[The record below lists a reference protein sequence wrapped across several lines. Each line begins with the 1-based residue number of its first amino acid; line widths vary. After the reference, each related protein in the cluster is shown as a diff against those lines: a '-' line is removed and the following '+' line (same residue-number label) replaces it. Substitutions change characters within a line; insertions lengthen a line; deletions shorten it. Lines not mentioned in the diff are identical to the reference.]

1 MWKRIEDK
9 YYERRHV
16 YLQVLQLI
24 REHGAIS
31 RVEIAAALQMTRGA
45 VSLLIQEM
53 LEKGFLEEVGAS
65 PTVVGK
71 GRRKM
76 LLDIHPSRWLLIVV
90 SVDANNIVVGLT
102 TLGWNTLEK
111 QRVPFDIA
119 AASCDSLETQ
129 IIAVVRQIL
138 KSNYI
143 ETERI
148 LGMGLGMMPSVLH
161 QLFPQE
167 KAAKMAILEQS
178 LSEQLQVPVFMGN
191 ALSSMTA
198 YYLYQNAKQEIIALF
213 CADGDAY
220 YISFASRTYL
230 VECLYQE
237 PVSMNDFYLSEQE
250 TIGTQ
255 LTSAALIQRTA
266 PYYSEKQTP
275 VLYRLTGGK
284 LERLTLPVLFTA
296 SCAEGRDFDPCLV
309 PLMEEIM
316 QQFCQI
322 WNNLLLLYR
331 IDQLYL
337 YRLDFTL
344 PYWQEIQRYAKRYMG
359 EERAARLVCGDLTEK
374 CQYAG
379 GVFYAIG
386 SGIQKASS

>member
-76 LLDIHPSRWLLIVV
+76 LLDIHPSRWLLIAV

-111 QRVPFDIA
+111 QRVPFEIA
-119 AASCDSLETQ
+119 TASCDSLETQ

-148 LGMGLGMMPSVLH
+148 LGMGLGMQCH
-161 QLFPQE
+161 
-167 KAAKMAILEQS
+167 
-178 LSEQLQVPVFMGN
+178 
-191 ALSSMTA
+191 
-198 YYLYQNAKQEIIALF
+198 
-213 CADGDAY
+213 
-220 YISFASRTYL
+220 
-230 VECLYQE
+230 
-237 PVSMNDFYLSEQE
+237 
-250 TIGTQ
+250 
-255 LTSAALIQRTA
+255 
-266 PYYSEKQTP
+266 
-275 VLYRLTGGK
+275 
-284 LERLTLPVLFTA
+284 
-296 SCAEGRDFDPCLV
+296 
-309 PLMEEIM
+309 
-316 QQFCQI
+316 
-322 WNNLLLLYR
+322 
-331 IDQLYL
+331 
-337 YRLDFTL
+337 
-344 PYWQEIQRYAKRYMG
+344 
-359 EERAARLVCGDLTEK
+359 
-374 CQYAG
+374 
-379 GVFYAIG
+379 
-386 SGIQKASS
+386 